1 METNSSFLKYGDRV
15 CFYSEN
21 GKGFLSV
28 SGINHQ
34 NFYVAQSNTK
44 KLALVPNQ
52 RHMVFQVL
60 PRLNYNIARDHEKL
74 LNKLEGNGS
83 ESLEGKVRKQLQSQ
97 LAVQEQRKHSEQQNN
112 DNTIANLRG
121 QLVLYGDSV

>member
-15 CFYSEN
+15 CFFSDQ

-34 NFYVAQSNTK
+34 NFYVAQSNAV

-52 RHMVFQVL
+52 RNMVFQVL

-83 ESLEGKVRKQLQSQ
+83 ESLEPKVRKHLQQQLT
-97 LAVQEQRKHSEQQNN
+97 VQE
-112 DNTIANLRG
+112 
-121 QLVLYGDSV
+121 